1 MQKVMMPVFYM
12 PPLSWFAEFL
22 KRDTEVVLEQYESF
36 PKQTYR
42 NRANIY
48 GANGKLSLII
58 PIQHSE
64 DKLYKNTQV
73 SNAVKWQAQHW
84 KSIESA
90 YKGSPYFDYYE
101 YKLKAL
107 FTKEVGSL
115 LEFNLRFLDVV
126 LSILKTDKTYQ
137 LSEDYMV
144 DFDGIDLR
152 NGFST
157 KESNQLIIAEY
168 YQTFSEKHGFIPDLS
183 ILDLI
188 CNNGPESATYLKSL
202 NSK

>member
-12 PPLSWFAEFL
+12 PPVSWFAKFL
-22 KRDTEVVLEQYESF
+22 QSDTEVVLEQHESF

-48 GANGKLSLII
+48 GANGKLALII

-64 DKLYKNTQV
+64 DKLYKNTKV
-73 SNAVKWQAQHW
+73 SNAVKWQSQHW

-101 YKLKAL
+101 HKLKAL
-107 FTKEVGSL
+107 FTKEVDSL
-115 LEFNLRFLDVV
+115 LEFNLKLLDLF
-126 LSILKTDKTYQ
+126 LSILKVDKTYT
-137 LSEDYMV
+137 LTEDYDTVVEAVDFRNSFSAKSNHSED
-144 DFDGIDLR
+144 LP
-152 NGFST
+152 
-157 KESNQLIIAEY
+157 EY
-168 YQTFSEKHGFIPDLS
+168 YQTFSEKHGFISNLS

-202 NSK
+202 K